1 MFVIKNIDGKE
12 DKWIKFTWFLGNKV
26 DKLSA
31 DRNSLELPK
40 IILRAFS
47 VVSSEFVYTV
57 NNH

>member
-1 MFVIKNIDGKE
+1 MFVIKNIDGKD
-12 DKWIKFTWFLGNKV
+12 DKWIKITCFLGNKA

-31 DRNSLELPK
+31 DRNSLELPE